1 MRTSVK
7 YQSETKTVSYGDK
20 TITIENLTPILPQ
33 KEREN
38 RKREIEQRL
47 FNVFIKYTDIKC
59 K

>member
-1 MRTSVK
+1 MQTSVK

-33 KEREN
+33 KELEN

-47 FNVFIKYTDIKC
+47 FNVFIKYADIK
-59 K
+59 